1 MLAPGVASGN
11 LTTRS
16 RQAQLGGALRID
28 RVAFPAYILVFACA
42 QARSSPSPSPPPS
55 VTMEYVDVVA
65 KCAAKDPPLPVGVSW
80 HGEIRADYILDDH
93 GALHDLRF
101 DDFGDGAPEPVLHAI
116 AEWLSSCK
124 FEPPALNTG
133 QASQFFEVGFHDA
146 ERLGAGTTRVYD
158 AERLGAGMTPPVFA
172 CPTPKPP
179 TPGEARRRGITG
191 IVLVSY
197 VVRAD
202 GRAMLVH
209 LKNPDAPTVLF
220 AAVHDWLR
228 SCRFTPATQNGQPI
242 AVKIVQPFIFRFQ

>member
-80 HGEIRADYILDDH
+80 HCEIRAD
-93 GALHDLRF
+93 
-101 DDFGDGAPEPVLHAI
+101 APEPVLHAI